1 MDARGRQDLLREVS
15 GLFYPNYSLGRWP
28 SPLDDNLVPADAF
41 VNCRVTS
48 ERKALVRTLA
58 ERRGLTESALLNEL
72 LDGALRTANLGE
84 LPESGL
90 PDRINRNARLT
101 VRLKPEDSRLLRERA
116 QARRMPSATYVS
128 LLVRSHLRDVA
139 PLPKAEYVT
148 LRRSVIELTAIGRN
162 LNQIA
167 RALHQGERPAL
178 PGQAEVRSMLKV
190 AAGLRDHFRA
200 LLAANEK
207 SWSAP

>member
-1 MDARGRQDLLREVS
+1 
-15 GLFYPNYSLGRWP
+15 
-28 SPLDDNLVPADAF
+28 VPADAF
-41 VNCRVTS
+41 ISCRVTS

-58 ERRGLTESALLNEL
+58 ERRGVTESALLKEL
-72 LDGALRTANLGE
+72 IDGALRTARLEE
-84 LPESGL
+84 LSPPTL
-90 PDRINRNARLT
+90 PNRVNRNGRVT
-101 VRLKPEDSRLLRERA
+101 VRLKPEDVRLLRERA

-139 PLPKAEYVT
+139 PLPKAEYIA
-148 LRRSVIELTAIGRN
+148 LRQSVVELTAIGRN

-178 PGQAEVRSMLKV
+178 PGQVELRSMLKV
-190 AAGLRDHFRA
+190 AAALRDHFRG